1 MKINVEY
8 VVHKSIEVEV
18 KYTDKDFRK
27 AEDDDWTY
35 LVQETYDVAYEAVK
49 KHEETEGFDIVE
61 MWSDKLGDIWIGD

>member
-8 VVHKSIEVEV
+8 VVHKSIEVEI

-27 AEDDDWTY
+27 AEGDDWVY
-35 LVQETYDVAYEAVK
+35 LVQKTYDAAYETVK
-49 KHEETEGFDIVE
+49 KHEETEGFNIVE